1 MIRALLFNRRLL
13 ALAVGFLLVLGFS
26 AVQTLPRLEDPSL
39 VVRNATVLTFYPG
52 ADAERVEALVSK
64 PIEDALR
71 GLSEIKTLAS
81 TSRAGI
87 SLVAIELRDEIVE
100 VAPVWSLVRDKL
112 DDAAPSLPPEAGAP
126 RLDDERGAAYTLQ
139 VSLTWTGEGPA
150 NGLILRR
157 YAEALQDR
165 LRNLPGTDHV
175 RLYGAAAEQIE
186 VILEPAALAAA
197 GLSVDRVAAATAAA
211 DVRAP
216 AGEVVGLRGRF
227 PVELD
232 GSFDSLER
240 LRAVP
245 LAGEGGQALRLGDL
259 AAVRRGLAE
268 PPGEIALF
276 QGRPA
281 IHVAARMGGG
291 LRVDGWAAAAREAV
305 ADFAAGLP
313 PGIEA
318 AIAFDQSGYTEQR
331 LAEVTRSLLLGLA
344 IVVAV
349 LFLTMGWRSA
359 LVVGLA
365 LPVTALLALGL
376 FRPLGLEIHQM
387 SVIGMIVAL
396 GLMVDNAIVM
406 TNAVRHDLVR
416 GLSAYEAVRG
426 ALRGLALPLA
436 ASTVTTVLAF
446 MPIVLLPGGAGEFIG
461 PLALAVIAA
470 LLASYLVA
478 IFFVPAFAP
487 LLFGRAAA
495 GGGWLAGG
503 LSLPILARGFRGLL
517 RLVAARPIAAI
528 AAAFALPVI
537 GFASFPTFQ
546 VAFFPP
552 VDRDQFR
559 LELRLP
565 AAASIRETEALVQR
579 VDAELRATEGVRQV
593 QWTLGASA
601 PMVYYNVLG
610 GEDANPAF
618 AMAIVDTASLDAT
631 TRLVPELQRHLDA
644 AFPEAQTVI
653 RSYEQGPPFQAPLE
667 LRVYGPELSVLADLG
682 RDLAA
687 VMAATPQV
695 THARALLH
703 ADAPKLRL
711 AVDEQQARLAG
722 LDLSAVAGQLD
733 AALAGRAG
741 GFLLEETQRL
751 PVVLRYPEAWRADPQ
766 RLAGLPLAVPGA
778 LSSGGAGLPLAA
790 VAEARLE
797 PAWSG
802 IERRDG
808 GRLQIVRG
816 YLEAAALPS
825 AALTRIE
832 AALAETG
839 FALPPGYRLEIG
851 GEAEQR
857 GEAVGKLLA
866 SVAML
871 VVLMVTTVALT
882 FNSFRRTAIV
892 FLAGLQAL
900 GLGLLALKLTGFPF
914 GFVIIVGVMG
924 LVGVAI
930 NASIIIVSALDA
942 DPAARRGEPAAI
954 AAVVGG
960 PVARHVWSTTI
971 TTVGGFVP
979 LMLAPGAFWPPFA
992 QTVAGGLALATVIA
1006 FLFTPAAYRLLALS
1020 SRRRGQAAAA
1030 TAPA

>member
-71 GLSEIKTLAS
+71 GLSEIETLSS

-112 DDAAPSLPPEAGAP
+112 DDAAPALPPEAGAP

-175 RLYGAAAEQIE
+175 RLYGAAEEQIE

-216 AGEVVGLRGRF
+216 AGEVVGSQGRF

-259 AAVRRGLAE
+259 ADVLRGLAE

-281 IHVAARMGGG
+281 VHVAARMGGG

-406 TNAVRHDLVR
+406 TNAVRHDMLR
-416 GLSAYEAVRG
+416 GLSAYAAVRG

-528 AAAFALPVI
+528 AAAFALPVV

-579 VDAELRATEGVRQV
+579 VDAALRATEGVRQV

-601 PMVYYNVLG
+601 PMLYYNVLG

-644 AFPEAQTVI
+644 AFPEAQAVI
-653 RSYEQGPPFQAPLE
+653 RAYEQGPPFQAPLE
-667 LRVYGPELSVLADLG
+667 LRVYGPELPVLADLG
-682 RDLAA
+682 RELAA

-751 PVVLRYPEAWRADPQ
+751 PVVLRYPEAWRSDPQ
-766 RLAGLPLAVPGA
+766 RLAGLPLAVTGG
-778 LSSGGAGLPLAA
+778 GGAGLPLGA
-790 VAEARLE
+790 VAETRLE

-816 YLEAAALPS
+816 YLEAGALP
-825 AALTRIE
+825 AVVLARVE
-832 AALAETG
+832 AALGEAG

-942 DPAARRGEPAAI
+942 DPAARGGEPAAI

-1020 SRRRGQAAAA
+1020 SRRRGQAAAP
-1030 TAPA
+1030 APA